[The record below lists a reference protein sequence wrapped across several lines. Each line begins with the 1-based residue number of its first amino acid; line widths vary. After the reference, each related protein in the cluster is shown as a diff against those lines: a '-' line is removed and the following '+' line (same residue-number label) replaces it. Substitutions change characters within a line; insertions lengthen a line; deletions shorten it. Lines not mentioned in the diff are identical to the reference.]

1 MAENDDMTFQP
12 EQMLRLCWQ
21 GLTSPREGAHA
32 VLALGVPRAALWP
45 LAGLVAVTVAV
56 LMLIQGAIL
65 GPTEVPIGDDGSL
78 QPLQVEP
85 LFLAAMVYLF
95 IVAYAWALAAV
106 GRRLGG
112 TGTFE
117 EALVLVVFLQ
127 IIMVG
132 FQLAELAA
140 LLVVPPIASVIAI
153 GGFFVGI
160 WLNLQFVDVLHGF
173 GSLMKSFMLMI
184 AVSAGFAIG
193 LMFLI
198 TLIGGVRV
206 A

>member
-12 EQMLRLCWQ
+12 EQMVRLCWQ

-45 LAGLVAVTVAV
+45 LAGLVAVAVAV
-56 LMLIQGAIL
+56 LMLIQGALL
-65 GPTEVPIGDDGSL
+65 GPAEVEMGDGTL
-78 QPLQVEP
+78 QPIRVEP
-85 LFLAAMVYLF
+85 LFLALMVYLF
-95 IVAYAWALAAV
+95 ILGYAWALAAL

-117 EALVLVVFLQ
+117 ESLVLGIFLQ
-127 IIMVG
+127 MIMIG

-140 LLVVPPIASVIAI
+140 LIVVPPLAGMIAI
-153 GGFFVGI
+153 GGFFVGV

-184 AVSAGFAIG
+184 AVSAAFAIG
-193 LMFLI
+193 LMFFI
-198 TLIGGVRV
+198 TLIGGVRL

>member
-1 MAENDDMTFQP
+1 MTFQP

-21 GLTSPREGAHA
+21 GLTSPKEGANA

-45 LAGLVAVTVAV
+45 MAGLVAVIVAA
-56 LMLIQGAIL
+56 LMLVQGMIL
-65 GPTEVPIGDDGSL
+65 GPPGVPLGDGTV
-78 QPLQVEP
+78 QPVEVEP
-85 LFLAAMVYLF
+85 LFLAAMIYLF
-95 IVAYAWALAAV
+95 VMGYAWAIATL

-117 EALVLVVFLQ
+117 ESLVLGIFLQ
-127 IIMVG
+127 MIMIG

-140 LLVVPPIASVIAI
+140 LVVVPPLAGAVAI
-153 GGFFVGI
+153 GGFFVGL

-173 GSLMKSFMLMI
+173 GSLLKSFMLMI
-184 AVSAGFAIG
+184 AVSAAFAIG
-193 LMFLI
+193 LMVLI
-198 TLIGGVRV
+198 TLFGGVRI